1 MPRKRT
7 GIGPRRKTRATAA
20 TAAIAAE
27 AAAVAREKKTVTAAK
42 AAISKQR
49 NQILKK
55 IHLFLE
61 EMEPSQLQRVLFAV
75 ASTSFANS
83 SDYKATFNKSSDGNL
98 EKQCFSIEEE
108 AQKNFKFNN
117 SNNTS

>member
-27 AAAVAREKKTVTAAK
+27 AAAVAREKKAMNKAAK
-42 AAISKQR
+42 AANSQQR

-55 IHLFLE
+55 INLFLE
-61 EMEPSQLQRVLFAV
+61 EMQTIS
-75 ASTSFANS
+75 ASKRLVCS
-83 SDYKATFNKSSDGNL
+83 SLYFIR
-98 EKQCFSIEEE
+98 EFI
-108 AQKNFKFNN
+108 
-117 SNNTS
+117 